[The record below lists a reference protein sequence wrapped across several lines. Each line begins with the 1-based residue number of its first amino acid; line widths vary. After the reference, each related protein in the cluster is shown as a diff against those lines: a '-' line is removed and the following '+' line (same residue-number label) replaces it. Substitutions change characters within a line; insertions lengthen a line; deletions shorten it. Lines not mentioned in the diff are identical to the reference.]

1 MRAVVQRTNYS
12 TVSVNG
18 QETGKIDKGLTVLLG
33 IKQGDTEKDVEY
45 LMEKI
50 VNLRI
55 FSDQAGKMN
64 RSLMDIGGEI
74 LLVSQFTLYGD
85 VRKGRRPG
93 FTEAALPELALP
105 LYEYSV
111 KFLEGLGVKVA
122 TGVFGA
128 DMLVRIDNDGPV
140 TILLDSE
147 KVF

>member
-1 MRAVVQRTNYS
+1 MRAVVQRTVYS
-12 TVSVNG
+12 SVAVGG
-18 QETGKIDKGLTVLLG
+18 QETARINQGLMVLLG
-33 IKQGDTEKDVEY
+33 IKQGDTEKDAEY

-55 FSDQAGKMN
+55 FSDEDGKMN
-64 RSLMDIGGEI
+64 LSLLNIGGEV

-93 FTEAALPELALP
+93 FSNAALPEIALP

-122 TGVFGA
+122 TGAFGA
-128 DMLVRIDNDGPV
+128 HMLVRIDNDGPV